1 MGIFCKIAAMLGFGS
16 TDKNEQESSP
26 AEPEGKAAES
36 EQQSQQ
42 KTETVKPMVS
52 SIKKYVL
59 IGAGP
64 ASVRA
69 AETLRKADGKC
80 IITMIGLEKE
90 APYSRM
96 ALPYYL
102 SGMIE
107 DTGTHLRKTD
117 NHFESLNIV
126 HIHAKVEKV
135 EPKQQQVTLENGDVF
150 EYDKLMI
157 ATGSRPANSP
167 FPGADNDGVVNC
179 WTLEDGRKIINSIKP
194 GSKVA
199 LLGAGFVAS
208 IIIEPLIK
216 RGADLTVMMGRT
228 GQMVSRMMD
237 ETAGGMIK
245 TWCESKGV
253 TTILPSSIKSIEAGP
268 ALKRDDDSL
277 TEFDLIIVATGVYSN
292 IEFLEGTGIK
302 TDAGVLVN
310 AALRTNVRHIYAA
323 GDVAQGVDF
332 STGSKAVHAIQPT
345 AVDHGRIAAVN
356 MMGGNSTYKGSLSM
370 NVLDTAG
377 LISTSFG
384 SWGGVDGGET
394 ATLVDMDNFKYV
406 RLNFKGD
413 KLVGAITVGRTDYI
427 GVMRGLIQSEVPLG
441 EWKEKLIE
449 DPTLLMNAYLA
460 QSLDVARAS

>member
-16 TDKNEQESSP
+16 CEKEETTAPVEQVKKEVVQPKVETIEPVKEGSSN
-26 AEPEGKAAES
+26 
-36 EQQSQQ
+36 
-42 KTETVKPMVS
+42 V
-52 SIKKYVL
+52 KKYVL

-69 AETLRKADGKC
+69 AETLRKADSDC
-80 IITMIGLEKE
+80 VITMIGLEKE

-117 NHFESLNIV
+117 GHFESLNINHV
-126 HIHAKVEKV
+126 FAKVESIDSQQNKV
-135 EPKQQQVTLENGDVF
+135 TVDNGDVYD
-150 EYDKLMI
+150 YDKLMI

-167 FPGADNDGVVNC
+167 FPGADNKGVVNC
-179 WTLEDGRKIINSIKP
+179 WTLEDGREILDTIKP

-208 IIIEPLIK
+208 IIIEAMLK
-216 RGADLTVMMGRT
+216 RGVELTVMMGRT
-228 GQMVSRMMD
+228 GRMVSRMMD
-237 ETAGGMIK
+237 ETAGDMIK
-245 TWCESKGV
+245 TWCEAKGV
-253 TTILPSSIKSIEAGP
+253 TTIVPSTIKSIEPGP

-292 IEFLEGTGIK
+292 IEFLEGSGIE
-302 TDAGVLVN
+302 TDSGILVDAGLH
-310 AALRTNVRHIYAA
+310 TNIDDIYAA
-323 GDVAQGVDF
+323 GDVAQGLDF
-332 STGSKAVHAIQPT
+332 STGGQAVHAIQPT

-377 LISTSFG
+377 LVSTSFG
-384 SWGGVDGGET
+384 SWGGVEGGET
-394 ATLVDMDNFKYV
+394 ATLLDLENYKYV
-406 RLNFKGD
+406 RLNFKD
-413 KLVGAITVGRTDYI
+413 DLLVGAITVGRTDFI

-441 EWKEKLIE
+441 DWKEKLIE

-460 QSLDVARAS
+460 QSLDVAR

>member
-1 MGIFCKIAAMLGFGS
+1 MGIFGKIAAMLGFGS
-16 TDKNEQESSP
+16 TDEKGPESTP
-26 AEPEGKAAES
+26 AEPEKKSVQS

-42 KTETVKPMVS
+42 KAETVKPMVS

-59 IGAGP
+59 VGAGP

-69 AETLRKADGKC
+69 AETLRKADPKC

-117 NHFESLNIV
+117 DHFESLDIV
-126 HIHAKVEKV
+126 HIHAKVEKIDA
-135 EPKQQQVTLENGDVF
+135 EKQQVGLDNGDVF
-150 EYDKLMI
+150 DYDKLMI

-167 FPGADNDGVVNC
+167 FPGAENDGVVNC
-179 WTLEDGRKIINSIKP
+179 WTLADGREILDTIKP

-208 IIIEPLIK
+208 IIIEAMNK
-216 RGADLTVMMGRT
+216 RGVDLTVMLGRT
-228 GQMVSRMMD
+228 GFMVSRMMD
-237 ETAGGMIK
+237 ETAGKMIQS
-245 TWCESKGV
+245 WCESKGV
-253 TTILPSSIKSIEAGP
+253 TMILPSSIKSIEPGP
-268 ALKRDDDSL
+268 ALKRDDGSL

-292 IEFLEGTGIK
+292 IEFLEGTGIE
-302 TDAGVLVN
+302 TDDGIIVDSG
-310 AALRTNVRHIYAA
+310 LRTNVENIYAA

-332 STGSKAVHAIQPT
+332 STGGQSVHAIQPT

-356 MMGGNSTYKGSLSM
+356 MMGGSAHYKGSLSM

-377 LISTSFG
+377 LVSTSFG
-384 SWGGVDGGET
+384 SWGGVEGGET
-394 ATLVDMDNFKYV
+394 ATLVDKDNYKYV
-406 RLNFKGD
+406 RLNFKD
-413 KLVGAITVGRTDYI
+413 DLLVGAITIGRTDYI

-460 QSLDVARAS
+460 QSLDIARTS

>member
-1 MGIFCKIAAMLGFGS
+1 MEAIK
-16 TDKNEQESSP
+16 
-26 AEPEGKAAES
+26 
-36 EQQSQQ
+36 
-42 KTETVKPMVS
+42 TVKTNE
-52 SIKKYVL
+52 KKYVL

-69 AETLRKADGKC
+69 AETLRKADSSC
-80 IITMIGLEKE
+80 SITMIGLEKE
-90 APYSRM
+90 SPYSRM

-107 DTGTHLRKTD
+107 DTGTHLRKTEG
-117 NHFESLNIV
+117 HFENLKINHV
-126 HIHAKVEKV
+126 FAKVENIDAK
-135 EPKQQQVTLENGDVF
+135 KQNVTTDSGDVYD
-150 EYDKLMI
+150 YDKLMI

-167 FPGADNDGVVNC
+167 FPGADNKGVVNC
-179 WTLEDGRKIINSIKP
+179 WTLEDGREIIDTIKP

-208 IIIEPLIK
+208 IIIEPLLK

-302 TDAGVLVN
+302 TDAGILVN

-332 STGSKAVHAIQPT
+332 STGAKAVHAIQPT

-384 SWGGVDGGET
+384 SWGGVEGGDT
-394 ATLVDMDNFKYV
+394 ATLVDMDNYKYV

-413 KLVGAITVGRTDYI
+413 LLVGAITVGRTDYI

-441 EWKEKLIE
+441 DWKEKLME

-460 QSLDVARAS
+460 QSLDAAR

>member
-1 MGIFCKIAAMLGFGS
+1 M
-16 TDKNEQESSP
+16 
-26 AEPEGKAAES
+26 
-36 EQQSQQ
+36 
-42 KTETVKPMVS
+42 
-52 SIKKYVL
+52 
-59 IGAGP
+59 
-64 ASVRA
+64 
-69 AETLRKADGKC
+69 
-80 IITMIGLEKE
+80 
-90 APYSRM
+90 
-96 ALPYYL
+96 
-102 SGMIE
+102 
-107 DTGTHLRKTD
+107 
-117 NHFESLNIV
+117 
-126 HIHAKVEKV
+126 
-135 EPKQQQVTLENGDVF
+135 
-150 EYDKLMI
+150 
-157 ATGSRPANSP
+157 
-167 FPGADNDGVVNC
+167 
-179 WTLEDGRKIINSIKP
+179 
-194 GSKVA
+194 
-199 LLGAGFVAS
+199 
-208 IIIEPLIK
+208 
-216 RGADLTVMMGRT
+216 
-228 GQMVSRMMD
+228 
-237 ETAGGMIK
+237 
-245 TWCESKGV
+245 
-253 TTILPSSIKSIEAGP
+253 PSSIKSIEAGP

-332 STGSKAVHAIQPT
+332 STGSKVVHAIQPT

>member
-1 MGIFCKIAAMLGFGS
+1 M
-16 TDKNEQESSP
+16 
-26 AEPEGKAAES
+26 
-36 EQQSQQ
+36 
-42 KTETVKPMVS
+42 
-52 SIKKYVL
+52 
-59 IGAGP
+59 
-64 ASVRA
+64 
-69 AETLRKADGKC
+69 C
-80 IITMIGLEKE
+80 IRD
-90 APYSRM
+90 S
-96 ALPYYL
+96 
-102 SGMIE
+102 
-107 DTGTHLRKTD
+107 LRKTD